1 MTIQEDYRR
10 SADECE
16 RLAATCLS
24 DENRAMLLL
33 AAAQWR
39 RMAKTPAL
47 GLASGIVDNGAER
60 RRFS

>member
-1 MTIQEDYRR
+1 MTNQQDYRLH
-10 SADECE
+10 AEECE
-16 RLAATCLS
+16 RLAATCQS
-24 DENRAMLLL
+24 EENRAILRL